1 MAAPLVSEEAV
12 RAGPVARAER
22 ERKVEMS
29 ARPAGLAAA
38 ALMAGRQA
46 QIIRHQQERR
56 EATVLAV
63 PEQAQQAV
71 ETEAMAAA
79 VAARISE

>member
-1 MAAPLVSEEAV
+1 
-12 RAGPVARAER
+12 
-22 ERKVEMS
+22 
-29 ARPAGLAAA
+29 
-38 ALMAGRQA
+38 MAGRQA